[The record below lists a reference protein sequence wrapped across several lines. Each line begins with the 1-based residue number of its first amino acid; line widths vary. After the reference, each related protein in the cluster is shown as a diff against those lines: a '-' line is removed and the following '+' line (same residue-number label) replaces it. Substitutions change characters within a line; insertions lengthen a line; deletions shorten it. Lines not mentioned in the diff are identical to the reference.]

1 MPNKLKLPPRIKI
14 MEALGCLADKR
25 IREIDD
31 NKAIVSSSDGS
42 REYHVYVDVKKGI
55 VYSDDNGTK
64 FRGYIGYPIIA
75 FLMLKGYL
83 AYDERIAKALAG
95 IPWKK
100 LNESYKSYQVVE
112 NIVKDIAKKNGVSPE
127 SIDEFV
133 DNVLRQLSRFSL
145 VYSENLGNVFNK

>member
-1 MPNKLKLPPRIKI
+1 MPSKLKLPPRIKI
-14 MEALGCLADKR
+14 LEALGCLADRR

-31 NKAIVSSSDGS
+31 NKAVVSSSDGS
-42 REYHVYVDVKKGI
+42 REYHIYVDVKKGL

-83 AYDERIAKALAG
+83 PYDEKIAKALAG

-100 LNESYKSYQVVE
+100 LNESYKNYQVVE
-112 NIVKDIAKKNGVSPE
+112 NIVKDFARQNGVSLE
-127 SIDEFV
+127 SIDAFI
-133 DNVLRQLSRFSL
+133 NNTLRQLSKLSL
-145 VYSENLGNVFNK
+145 IYDENLKNAFNT